1 MEQNFDLLAQSRANY
16 YTKGSPVQFVRV
28 ELLKGDVTGEV
39 AVCLTFKNIS
49 QEVLSDLVINFK
61 CKNAAGEVVC
71 EAPYHYESLNVN
83 QGELFGQDDAVYVAS
98 GSVGSVDVELKS
110 AEFASG
116 ESLSL
121 EQFKRVRLPVPK
133 ALPPEL
139 ARRLKQK
146 VGSEADLKVAPQMTE
161 YGWYC
166 ACGAFHPIEE
176 NCVWCSECGSD
187 RILMQYALSTLLQ
200 QGHTTEEPTRMVTS
214 IKDES
219 PTRVVTDLTEQDRA
233 AITGRVEEDDG
244 DMRIAQ
250 PGRRTTATLPPE
262 EVEDVWN
269 HSSLKKLTSR
279 TVVDLTEMQD
289 QLAEVRANGYAIDDE
304 ENEMGVRC
312 VAVAIPG
319 PDGRAESAFSISGLA
334 PYMTPERIRRVAAL
348 ALDTRTDILADLG
361 VGRKG

>member
-16 YTKGSPVQFVRV
+16 YTKGSPVQFVCV

-61 CKNAAGEVVC
+61 CKNAAGEVMC

-146 VGSEADLKVAPQMTE
+146 VGSEVDLKVAPQMTE
-161 YGWYC
+161 YG
-166 ACGAFHPIEE
+166 
-176 NCVWCSECGSD
+176 
-187 RILMQYALSTLLQ
+187 L
-200 QGHTTEEPTRMVTS
+200 
-214 IKDES
+214 
-219 PTRVVTDLTEQDRA
+219 
-233 AITGRVEEDDG
+233 
-244 DMRIAQ
+244 
-250 PGRRTTATLPPE
+250 
-262 EVEDVWN
+262 
-269 HSSLKKLTSR
+269 
-279 TVVDLTEMQD
+279 
-289 QLAEVRANGYAIDDE
+289 
-304 ENEMGVRC
+304 
-312 VAVAIPG
+312 
-319 PDGRAESAFSISGLA
+319 
-334 PYMTPERIRRVAAL
+334 RRVPSH
-348 ALDTRTDILADLG
+348 
-361 VGRKG
+361 

>member
-110 AEFASG
+110 AEFAIG

-187 RILMQYALSTLLQ
+187 RILMQNALSTLLQ

-262 EVEDVWN
+262 GFYGEEDEAEE
-269 HSSLKKLTSR
+269 LPEDPDELAKKIIR
-279 TVVDLTEMQD
+279 WAPPITVVVCAIIAL
-289 QLAEVRANGYAIDDE
+289 VGYLW
-304 ENEMGVRC
+304 VKLF
-312 VAVAIPG
+312 V
-319 PDGRAESAFSISGLA
+319 
-334 PYMTPERIRRVAAL
+334 
-348 ALDTRTDILADLG
+348 
-361 VGRKG
+361 K